1 MKKYEKIDPIDHILL
16 RPDMYVGATTLKDKE
31 EYLCIK
37 QNDEMKIINRKIQTS
52 AAFLRIF
59 VEILSNAV
67 DNVNDKCTSIKVE
80 IDKLSGLTSIWND
93 GEHIPIELN
102 EKEKMYNHTLIFG
115 NLLTGSNYDDS
126 INRTVSGKN
135 GVGAKVCNVFSLMF
149 KVEGYDPNHKRSFE
163 QIWKNNMKDV
173 GPVIVKE
180 KVNDKCGYTK
190 VSYIPDFHRF
200 GLKGYTDDIIALYTK
215 FIVDAAMLTKKK
227 VYLNDELLKVSN
239 LLDYAK
245 LYHHPR
251 KDEDEDEIEI
261 ELEGEDKNKSTKKD
275 EILFFKTD
283 SSEVVLTVSDSAEHE
298 CISFVNGICTRQGGV
313 HVDVWSE
320 TLFRPSIEKLNSK
333 KDKPQINMKEFKQF
347 FRVIINCVLPNPE
360 FSSQEK
366 DKLENPKPLDA
377 KVKASELNKINKWS
391 IMSDIDNILKSK
403 EMIVLKKSEKKKKG
417 FVKINGYDP
426 ANLSGTKK
434 STECCLILCEGLS
447 AKTYAVAGI
456 QKGVYD
462 KKGRDFMGIL
472 SLTGKCL
479 NVRNANTAMISKN
492 KVITNLIQALG
503 LQYGMDYKEEKNFET
518 LNYGRVILLTDSDVD
533 GIHISGLIMN
543 FFHSLFPS
551 LLEIEPS
558 FLVSMQTP
566 IVRVFQ
572 KGGDILFYDENRF
585 KSFASQQTKS
595 FKSKYYK
602 GLGTT
607 KSEDVPDTFGEKMVE
622 YINDEKVT
630 ITINKVFHKNF
641 SDDRKKWIESYD
653 SKLSSSLDDFG
664 KVTKMNMSEFLDNE
678 VVKFSLNDCGRSIP
692 NLFDGFKESQRK
704 VFYAMRKKNLS
715 YNKSSLKVA
724 QLGGY
729 VAEHTNYHHG
739 EQNLFDTII
748 KMASEYPG
756 SNNIP
761 LLYRDGQ
768 FATRLNNEDAASP
781 RYIYTKFESI
791 TPFIFREE
799 DDILLDYVEDD
810 GEIVEPKFY
819 VPILPMILVN
829 GCTGIG
835 TGWSCNVP
843 CFNPLDL
850 IQSIKIW
857 LENDGNILSFDENGN
872 ILTSMLPDLVPWYRG
887 FEGEIKKQD
896 DNRFVTS
903 GIIEL
908 MVEKDK
914 KKKTKDN
921 KVKITELPI
930 GLWTDKFKEQCEDLL
945 TDKKIKGLLN
955 YSTQKKV
962 NFVITEA
969 DDGINLTLNTLK
981 LQSTLSTTNMVL
993 FDEKNHLKKY
1003 SVDEIIDDFCSWRFQ
1018 LYKKRKA
1025 KILEVLNSNMK
1036 HISNKVRFIQE
1047 IIDDKFDIMNVPEQD
1062 IIKKLI
1068 ADGYDREL
1076 KNDESVEDDTASSD
1090 NNKGYEY
1097 LLRLNVRN
1105 FTAEKV
1111 ENLKKELSVIQNS
1124 IKDTEST
1131 DAKEMWL
1138 KDIHEFEV
1146 EYAKWS
1152 KTMNKGDK

>member
-1 MKKYEKIDPIDHILL
+1 MKKNYEKKDPIDHILL
-16 RPDMYVGATTLKDKE
+16 RPDMYVGSPTLKDKE
-31 EYLCIK
+31 EYVCEQI
-37 QNDEMKIINRKIQTS
+37 NGVFKIVNRKIQTS
-52 AAFLRIF
+52 AAILRIF

-67 DNVNDKCTSIKVE
+67 DNVSEKCTAIKVD
-80 IDKLSGLTSIWND
+80 IDKATGLTSVWND
-93 GEHIPIELN
+93 GEHIPIEMN

-115 NLLTGSNYDDS
+115 NLLTGSNYDDT
-126 INRTVSGKN
+126 IDRTVSGKN

-149 KVEGYDPNHKRSFE
+149 QVEGYDPEHNRYFHQVWR
-163 QIWKNNMKDV
+163 NNMKEASPALV
-173 GPVIVKE
+173 EENKKE
-180 KVNDKCGYTK
+180 KSGYTK
-190 VSYIPDFHRF
+190 VSYIPDFARF
-200 GLKGYTDDIIALYTK
+200 GLKGYTNDLIALYTK
-215 FIVDAAMLTKKK
+215 YVIDAAMLTRKK
-227 VYLNDELLKVSN
+227 VYLNGELLQINN
-239 LLDYAK
+239 LLEYSK
-245 LYHHPR
+245 LYE
-251 KDEDEDEIEI
+251 KEKEKNEDEEEDEE
-261 ELEGEDKNKSTKKD
+261 EEKKKD
-275 EILFFKTD
+275 EVLIVKTD
-283 SSEVVLTVSDSAEHE
+283 SSDVILTVSDTGEHE
-298 CISFVNGICTRQGGV
+298 CISFVNGICTKLAGV

-320 TLFRPSIEKLNSK
+320 VLFRPLIDKLNTK
-333 KDKPQINMKEFKQF
+333 KDKPQINIKEIKQF
-347 FRVIINCVLPNPE
+347 FRLIVNCVLPNPE

-366 DKLENPKPLDA
+366 EKLENPKPQDA

-391 IMSDIDNILKSK
+391 VMSDIEDILKSK

-417 FVKINGYDP
+417 YVKIEGYDP

-434 STECCLILCEGLS
+434 SPECSLILCEGLS

-462 KKGRDFMGIL
+462 KKGRDYMGVL

-479 NVRNANTAMISKN
+479 NVRNSNATTIAKN

-503 LQYGMDYKEEKNFET
+503 LQYNLDYKDEKNFES

-543 FFHSLFPS
+543 FFHNLFPT
-551 LLEIEPS
+551 LLERDPP

-572 KGGDILFYDENRF
+572 KGGDLLFYDENRF
-585 KSFASQQTKS
+585 KAYASQSKKN

-622 YINDEKVT
+622 YITDDKVSV
-630 ITINKVFHKNF
+630 TINKVFHKNHT
-641 SDDRKKWIESYD
+641 DDRKKWIEAYD
-653 SKLSSSLDDFG
+653 PLNCMSLDDCG
-664 KVTKMNMSEFLDNE
+664 KVTKMNMSEFLNNE

-704 VFYAMRKKNLS
+704 VFYAMKKKNLT
-715 YNKSSLKVA
+715 YNKPSLKVA

-768 FATRLNNEDAASP
+768 FSTRLNNEDAASP
-781 RYIYTKFESI
+781 RYIYTKFENI
-791 TPFIFREE
+791 TPYIFREE

-810 GEIVEPKFY
+810 GEVVEPKYY
-819 VPILPMILVN
+819 VPIIPMVLVN

-843 CFNPLDL
+843 SFNPLDL
-850 IQSIKIW
+850 IESIKVW
-857 LENDGNILSFDENGN
+857 LENDGNILTFDENGSVV
-872 ILTSMLPDLVPWYRG
+872 TSMLPEIIPWYRG
-887 FEGEIKKQD
+887 FEGTIKKHQTD
-896 DNRFVTS
+896 SNRFVTE
-903 GIIEL
+903 GIIEKL
-908 MVEKDK
+908 IDTK
-914 KKKTKDN
+914 KKKTKEN
-921 KVKITELPI
+921 KIVVKELPI
-930 GLWTDKFKEQCEDLL
+930 GLWTDKFKDMCEDLL
-945 TDKKIKGLLN
+945 TDKKIKSLSN

-962 NFVITEA
+962 NFIITEA
-969 DDGINLTLNTLK
+969 DDGINLNLNTLK
-981 LQSTLSTTNMVL
+981 LHSTLCTSNMVL
-993 FDEKNHLKKY
+993 FDEKNRLKKY
-1003 SVDEIIDDFCSWRFQ
+1003 TLDEIINDFCILRYQ
-1018 LYKKRKA
+1018 LYEKRKA
-1025 KILEVLNSNMK
+1025 KILEVLGANFK
-1036 HISNKVRFIQE
+1036 HISNKVRFIME
-1047 IIDDKFDIMNVPEQD
+1047 IIEEKFDIMNVPEQE
-1062 IIKKLI
+1062 IIRKLI

-1076 KNDESVEDDTASSD
+1076 KDTKEKEEDDSTTTAVPE

-1111 ENLKKELSVIQNS
+1111 ENLKKDLAA
-1124 IKDTEST
+1124 IKEHLQEIEKT
-1131 DAKEMWL
+1131 DAKTMWL
-1138 KDIHEFEV
+1138 NDLREFET
-1146 EYAKWS
+1146 EYAKW
-1152 KTMNKGDK
+1152 TTIMNK